1 MHEPRPTTLFLVD
14 IMNAATDIRSFTRG
28 MALDDFLAD
37 KRTKLAV
44 IRCLEVIGE
53 AVKNLPEELRR
64 AHPEVDWPAAAG
76 MRDVLI
82 HAYFGSSDRIIW
94 DTVTNDIPVLERQV
108 KEILE
113 GIGPAP

>member
-14 IMNAATDIRSFTRG
+14 IINAATDIRSFTRE
-28 MALDDFLAD
+28 MTLDDFLAD

-53 AVKNLPEELRR
+53 AVKNLPEDLRR
-64 AHPEVDWPAAAG
+64 AHPEVDWQSAAG

-94 DTVTNDIPVLERQV
+94 DTLTNDLPELERHI
-108 KEILE
+108 KSILAA
-113 GIGPAP
+113 IGPPP